1 MGQLVSEMGFSYEEG
16 SDRYF
21 MQKEPSWDTV
31 KRIEKGRRQG
41 AIPASSVEEFTSGE
55 EKYVDERMQRAVQR
69 AIKRKEK
76 EDENI
81 ATEKKQIER
90 DETVA
95 PEDVPKKGQDDEEEE
110 EKPKKK
116 KKRREEVE
124 DVEEEEEEPKKEK
137 KKKRREEEEVEIEEE
152 EKPKKK
158 KRLEEV
164 EEEEEEEK

>member
-69 AIKRKEK
+69 AIKQKEK

-81 ATEKKQIER
+81 ATEAKKQIER

-110 EKPKKK
+110 EEKPKKK

-124 DVEEEEEEPKKEK
+124 DEV
-137 KKKRREEEEVEIEEE
+137 VEIEE

-158 KRLEEV
+158 KRRDEV
-164 EEEEEEEK
+164 E